1 MEDPM
6 ETMKGQRT
14 RTAGTGRLVWSAIS
28 LAMLL
33 TAQSA
38 GVSGQTQ
45 RPKRFLTGPLTIED
59 QGSFFIGGVP
69 KITEHAVRAPSGPG
83 TPPAAPPSAPCPQ
96 QITIGQM
103 YVQFQIPAKKNG
115 PGWPVIMVHGSTH
128 TAACLESTPDGR
140 EGWFPYFVR
149 KGISTYVVDQAGR
162 GRSGFDQSVLHE
174 AESRI
179 ESGDARGAA
188 DLIPAF
194 GRISDNGA
202 WTAWF
207 GHLVPANSTVV
218 TGTLIP
224 HGAPDD
230 PNPNPDSFR
239 HVAPLFPID
248 AVDPAAVSR
257 AGALGPAPAGSR
269 SYYGLEYY
277 KQLVPNA
284 EVTLPGSICNTCD
297 PKELGP
303 ANTWTPQNLALLVE
317 RLGGAIVA
325 THSQSGIM
333 GHHMAR
339 ILKER
344 GHLNLLKGLIT
355 IEGSCSLPNS
365 GLTAAD
371 FDDIPYLALKGDYTP
386 TSAVCQDTVNA
397 IQARRANK
405 QGTAKADYLKLDEMG
420 MLGVTHMMM
429 LDRRN
434 LEIADIML
442 NWVGKNVKRRSRR
455 CRRGERYG
463 GRSLVPS
470 RGSRRRADP
479 MQRDPDAGNSL
490 HNGQT
495 GSWI

>member
-1 MEDPM
+1 MRN
-6 ETMKGQRT
+6 RT
-14 RTAGTGRLVWSAIS
+14 GTGRVVGLAVS
-28 LAMLL
+28 LAMMLM
-33 TAQSA
+33 TQSTS
-38 GVSGQTQ
+38 VSGQAQ
-45 RPKRFLTGPLTIED
+45 KPKKFLTGPLTIED

-69 KITEHAVRAPSGPG
+69 KITEHAVRAATGPG
-83 TPPAAPPSAPCPQ
+83 TTPPAQPFVPSPQ

-140 EGWFPYFVR
+140 EGWYPYFVR
-149 KGISTYVVDQAGR
+149 KGISTYIVDQAGR

-179 ESGDARGAA
+179 ESGDPTGAA
-188 DLIPAF
+188 DLIPSF

-207 GHLVPANSTVV
+207 GHLVPSDSTIL

-224 HGAPDD
+224 HAAPDD

-239 HVAPLFPID
+239 HVPPQFPID
-248 AVDPAAVSR
+248 AIDPNSVLR
-257 AGALGPAPAGSR
+257 TGALGPAPGGSP
-269 SYYGLEYY
+269 SYYALEYY
-277 KQLVPNA
+277 KQLVPNG
-284 EVTLPGSICNTCD
+284 EVTLPGSTCSTCD
-297 PKELGP
+297 PKELAP
-303 ANTWTPQNLALLVE
+303 AHTWTPQNLALLVE

-371 FDDIPYLALKGDYTP
+371 FDDIPYLVLKGDYTA
-386 TSAVCQDTVNA
+386 TSTVCQDTVTA
-397 IQARRANK
+397 IGARRANK

-434 LEIADIML
+434 LEIADIIV
-442 NWVGKNVKRRSRR
+442 NWVNKNVRKK
-455 CRRGERYG
+455 
-463 GRSLVPS
+463 
-470 RGSRRRADP
+470 
-479 MQRDPDAGNSL
+479 
-490 HNGQT
+490 
-495 GSWI
+495 